1 MIELTPAQAR
11 SLADLAERRGNIT
24 LHQLAHGSA
33 PSDGDVY
40 ATPAGTTKGYR
51 IDRDGQVSE
60 MGETLRAQI

>member
-11 SLADLAERRGNIT
+11 SLADLAEREGNMT
-24 LHQLAHGSA
+24 LHQLTHEPV

-51 IDRDGQVSE
+51 IDRDGQVSA
-60 MGETLRAQI
+60 MGETLRAPT